1 MGRKYEMSIE
11 EIRKQLDKVGAEK
24 FLSDVAEAPNDKADD
39 MEEGDSLY
47 ELAGDIEG
55 LVRHYHEENDV

>member
-1 MGRKYEMSIE
+1 MGRKYEMNIE

-24 FLSDVAEAPNDKADD
+24 FLSDVAEALNDKADD

-55 LVRHYHEENDV
+55 LVRHYHEENV